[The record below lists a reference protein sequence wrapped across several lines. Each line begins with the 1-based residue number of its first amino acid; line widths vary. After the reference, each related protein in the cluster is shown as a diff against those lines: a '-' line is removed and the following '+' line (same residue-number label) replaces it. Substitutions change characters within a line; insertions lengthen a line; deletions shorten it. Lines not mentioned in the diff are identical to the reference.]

1 MTLMF
6 GNLTLAFVRFGTA
19 IQNALA
25 PGSGSSPA
33 AMQELNAA
41 AGEFRDAAAKD
52 ALYLVCIG
60 MFLLLSYHQGAPYPF
75 CHRRV
80 RSLSY
85 VHDPPEHP
93 LCLAPH
99 GYHPCT
105 LFSGVSGRL
114 TRSGCRVLTH
124 HFRHW
129 VDRGHLYIH
138 VNVDVHWRSQCEAHS

>member
-19 IQNALA
+19 IQNAFA
-25 PGSGSSPA
+25 SGSGPSTA

-41 AGEFRDAAAKD
+41 ASEFRDAAAKD

-80 RSLSY
+80 LSLSY
-85 VHDPPEHP
+85 VHDPPEP
-93 LCLAPH
+93 
-99 GYHPCT
+99 PCAWPPT
-105 LFSGVSGRL
+105 VIIPVPCF
-114 TRSGCRVLTH
+114 RV
-124 HFRHW
+124 FR
-129 VDRGHLYIH
+129 GG
-138 VNVDVHWRSQCEAHS
+138 